1 MSDFIQLEYLQE
13 KLQQLLAESLFAI
26 YLYGSAV
33 DGGLG
38 PESDLDVLVVVTQPL
53 TSALR
58 EQLAQELLKIS
69 QPVGELQRPLEVTIL
84 LKDEIQSGNYP
95 LSSLYTTNFTEPLS
109 YQDSAFLKLPK
120 FP

>member
-84 LKDEIQSGNYP
+84 FSVHDKFHRTLILSGFCLLKIAKISLN
-95 LSSLYTTNFTEPLS
+95 SSF
-109 YQDSAFLKLPK
+109 FPK
-120 FP
+120 PIKR